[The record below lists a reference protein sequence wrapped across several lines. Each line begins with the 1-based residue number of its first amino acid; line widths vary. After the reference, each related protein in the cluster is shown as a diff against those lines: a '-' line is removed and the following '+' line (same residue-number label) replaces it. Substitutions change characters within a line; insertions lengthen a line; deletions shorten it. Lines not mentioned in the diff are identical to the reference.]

1 MTQDNSSEVLDN
13 ISAALNVNGYDAA
26 FGYNDDIFLHDT
38 WEKSDALNYLVG
50 IEWHSTDVRENLI
63 LKTLSHQKYSRET
76 QPEIVDAFFSE
87 LQRLHYLW
95 DTGDHD
101 IRNKPEFYIQWAKSK
116 RIDIPWLKYA
126 EENKLFASTITA
138 ASVLQQSL
146 HPRVENNYLRLI
158 HSLCLEIP
166 GFDINSR
173 KYTIAR
179 LIIDQTGVNLGEE
192 ALAGI
197 IEKVKEINH
206 QERD

>member
-1 MTQDNSSEVLDN
+1 MAQDNTSEVSDN
-13 ISAALNVNGYDAA
+13 ISAALNVNGYDAP

-38 WEKSDALNYLVG
+38 WEKSNALNYLVG
-50 IEWHSTDVRENLI
+50 IEWHSFDERENLI
-63 LKTLSHQKYSRET
+63 LKTLAHKQYSSET

-87 LQRLHYLW
+87 LQRLHDLW
-95 DTGDHD
+95 HTGVYV

-126 EENKLFASTITA
+126 EENELFVSTITA
-138 ASVLQQSL
+138 ASVSQQSL

-173 KYTIAR
+173 KHTIAR
-179 LIIDQTGVNLGEE
+179 LIIDQTGVKLCEE
-192 ALAGI
+192 TLAGI